1 MVRSKQMKSRILEG
15 VLVFLLLGCISDRGV
30 DQIKTDGTVR
40 FISLEGGFYGIVAD
54 DGTRY
59 EPVNLKE
66 EFRVDGLRVR
76 FTAKPAMDQVSFQM
90 WGQRIEVLTI
100 ERR

>member
-1 MVRSKQMKSRILEG
+1 MKSRILEG

-90 WGQRIEVLTI
+90 WGLRIEILTI